1 MSTLEEDKKAI
12 ITNSIEQIKSKKKI
26 LKINKAN
33 IIKIVT
39 LSLII
44 IFIISL
50 IIIYLYFYHFN
61 NKFGNICFIEEKI
74 FALNIDNDG
83 NFTQPISEGF
93 GFSKK
98 NRTNIENCSYTLFKY
113 NTSKFQI
120 EFSKKVNSTDKVI
133 DTLNNNNIDSNVMY
147 VLASFIVPKFKITNS
162 NEAQI
167 KVNESYQN
175 MLREFD
181 KNNNGDKKEKFN
193 KIFEQIGFYVP
204 NDIIYGG
211 RIDLTFEIDKKYH
224 IENIEILKNEIF
236 NSTYISYTKS
246 SNIIKSMEM
255 FDNFECNV
263 IGGENKTF
271 CEDKNLTKWY
281 ESLTIKNSDI
291 ILYDN
296 FELIGDFLDDDLK
309 KYFKIYLIPKTKK
322 FKCNR
327 R

>member
-133 DTLNNNNIDSNVMY
+133 DTLNNNNINSNVMY

-309 KYFKIYLIPKTKK
+309 KIFQDLFNTK
-322 FKCNR
+322 N
-327 R
+327 

>member
-162 NEAQI
+162 NETQI

-175 MLREFD
+175 MLRELD
-181 KNNNGDKKEKFN
+181 KNNNGDKKENFN

-255 FDNFECNV
+255 FDNFACNV

-309 KYFKIYLIPKTKK
+309 KIFQDLFNTK
-322 FKCNR
+322 N
-327 R
+327 

>member
-236 NSTYISYTKS
+236 NSTYISYTNS

-309 KYFKIYLIPKTKK
+309 KIFQDLFNTK
-322 FKCNR
+322 N
-327 R
+327 

>member
-167 KVNESYQN
+167 KVNESSQN
-175 MLREFD
+175 MLRESD

-271 CEDKNLTKWY
+271 CEDKNLSKWY
-281 ESLTIKNSDI
+281 ESLTFENSEI

-296 FELIGDFLDDDLK
+296 LESIGDFLDNDLK
-309 KYFKIYLIPKTKK
+309 KIFYDLFNTKNKKI
-322 FKCNR
+322 
-327 R
+327 

>member
-1 MSTLEEDKKAI
+1 MYILDEEKKDI
-12 ITNSIEQIKSKKKI
+12 IKKSKAQKKSKNI
-26 LKINKAN
+26 HKRKRNKESS
-33 IIKIVT
+33 IIIIVI

-44 IFIISL
+44 ICIFSL
-50 IIIYLYFYHFN
+50 IMIYLYFHYN
-61 NKFGNICFIEEKI
+61 NVKSINISTNINFFEQKT
-74 FALNIDNDG
+74 FALNINNVG
-83 NFTQPISEGF
+83 NISQPINEGF
-93 GFSKK
+93 DYIKK
-98 NRTNIENCSYTLFKY
+98 IKSIIEKDSYTIFKY

-309 KYFKIYLIPKTKK
+309 KIFQDLFNTK
-322 FKCNR
+322 N
-327 R
+327 

>member
-147 VLASFIVPKFKITNS
+147 VLASFIVPKFKISYYNKK
-162 NEAQI
+162 QI
-167 KVNESYQN
+167 KVKESYQN
-175 MLREFD
+175 MLREVD
-181 KNNNGDKKEKFN
+181 KNNNGDKKENFN

-309 KYFKIYLIPKTKK
+309 KIFQDLFNTK
-322 FKCNR
+322 N
-327 R
+327 

>member
-246 SNIIKSMEM
+246 SNIIK
-255 FDNFECNV
+255 
-263 IGGENKTF
+263 
-271 CEDKNLTKWY
+271 
-281 ESLTIKNSDI
+281 
-291 ILYDN
+291 
-296 FELIGDFLDDDLK
+296 FL
-309 KYFKIYLIPKTKK
+309 
-322 FKCNR
+322 NAM
-327 R
+327 

>member
-175 MLREFD
+175 MLRELD

-309 KYFKIYLIPKTKK
+309 KIFQDLFNTK
-322 FKCNR
+322 N
-327 R
+327 

>member
-33 IIKIVT
+33 IIKIVA

-236 NSTYISYTKS
+236 NSTYISYTNS

-309 KYFKIYLIPKTKK
+309 KIFQDLFNTK
-322 FKCNR
+322 N
-327 R
+327 

>member
-175 MLREFD
+175 MLREVD
-181 KNNNGDKKEKFN
+181 NNNGDKKENFN

-204 NDIIYGG
+204 NDVIYGG

-236 NSTYISYTKS
+236 NSTYISYTNS

-296 FELIGDFLDDDLK
+296 LELIGDFLDDDLK
-309 KYFKIYLIPKTKK
+309 KIFQDLFNTK
-322 FKCNR
+322 N
-327 R
+327 

>member
-39 LSLII
+39 LSLLI

-162 NEAQI
+162 NETQI

-236 NSTYISYTKS
+236 NSTYISYTNS

-296 FELIGDFLDDDLK
+296 LELIGDFLDDDLK
-309 KYFKIYLIPKTKK
+309 KIFQDLFNTK
-322 FKCNR
+322 N
-327 R
+327 

>member
-50 IIIYLYFYHFN
+50 IIKYLDFYHFN

-309 KYFKIYLIPKTKK
+309 KIFQDLFNTK
-322 FKCNR
+322 N
-327 R
+327 

>member
-1 MSTLEEDKKAI
+1 MSTLEEDKKEI
-12 ITNSIEQIKSKKKI
+12 ITKSIEQIKSKKKI

-50 IIIYLYFYHFN
+50 IIIYLYFYHSN

-309 KYFKIYLIPKTKK
+309 KIFQDLFNTK
-322 FKCNR
+322 N
-327 R
+327 